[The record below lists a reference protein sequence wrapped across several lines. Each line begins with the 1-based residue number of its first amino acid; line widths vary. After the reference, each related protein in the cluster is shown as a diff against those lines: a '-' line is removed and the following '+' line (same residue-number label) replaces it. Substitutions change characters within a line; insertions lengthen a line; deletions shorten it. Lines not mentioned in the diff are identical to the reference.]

1 MQDLNVK
8 TEVADPPQM
17 QNLVEKNSE
26 KTVSPDLT
34 DGSQDVDQSPGTTVD
49 EEPVRQVRGF
59 RWFAMCISI
68 YITCFLYGLDT
79 TIAADVQGPVVKA
92 FGHIEQLTWLGAGFP
107 LGSVVAVLPVGA
119 LYKMFNIKWIFII
132 SVILFEVGSA
142 LCGGAPS
149 MSALIVGRVIAGA
162 GGNGIYL
169 GSLVYYS
176 LLTTPKERGLYMSL
190 IGFWW
195 GIGAVLGPVIGGAF
209 SVSAATWRWAFYINL
224 VLGAVAAP
232 AYLFYLPSHH
242 PSHGITVKDRLA
254 RLDWVG
260 FILGSGVWTSFLL
273 ALTMAGG
280 QWPWKDGRTIATFI
294 CFGLSLVL
302 YAVQQGVPIFV
313 SVENQSFPVHLL
325 RQRTQV
331 LLYIT
336 TAAGITSLFV
346 TVYFIPLYF
355 QFVQGDSALVAAVRL
370 LPFLAVCI
378 TINLLSGYFLST
390 IQFYMLMYII
400 ASIFIT
406 IAGALLAVYLHP
418 QTPTGTIYGL
428 LVVLALGTGLVMLSG
443 FAVTTLTVSPQD
455 SGSGLA
461 LQSVSQIGAQVIA
474 LAIAGQVFRSTATR
488 NLQSVMAGQGFSD
501 ADIQSVISGA
511 SSSLFEQ
518 LEDDLRSRATEAV
531 TDAMKI
537 TFLLVPMAGGVM
549 FLAALCMKRE
559 RLFGHAIAVGG

>member
-1 MQDLNVK
+1 MVHK
-8 TEVADPPQM
+8 T
-17 QNLVEKNSE
+17 S
-26 KTVSPDLT
+26 
-34 DGSQDVDQSPGTTVD
+34 GQSPGATVD
-49 EEPVRQVRGF
+49 EEPVRQIRGF
-59 RWFAMCISI
+59 RWLAMCISI

-162 GGNGIYL
+162 GAW
-169 GSLVYYS
+169 LVHVPHR
-176 LLTTPKERGLYMSL
+176 LLV
-190 IGFWW
+190 

-242 PSHGITVKDRLA
+242 PSRGITIKARLA

-280 QWPWKDGRTIATFI
+280 QWPWKDGRTIATFV
-294 CFGLSLVL
+294 CFGLALVL
-302 YAVQQGVPIFV
+302 YAVQQGVPLFV

-378 TINLLSGYFLST
+378 TINLLSGYFLSN
-390 IQFYMLMYII
+390 IQFYMFMYII

-406 IAGALLAVYLHP
+406 ISGALLAVYLHP

-488 NLQSVMAGQGFSD
+488 NLPSVMGGQGYSD
-501 ADIQSVISGA
+501 ADIQSIISGA
-511 SSSLFEQ
+511 SSALFEHLVSAGGIFQ
-518 LEDDLRSRATEAV
+518 PTTPQPKDRVGPRSRCRRRSKE
-531 TDAMKI
+531 MNCNQ
-537 TFLLVPMAGGVM
+537 
-549 FLAALCMKRE
+549 AA
-559 RLFGHAIAVGG
+559 

>member
-1 MQDLNVK
+1 MTDLNA
-8 TEVADPPQM
+8 ENAVADPPQL
-17 QNLVEKNSE
+17 QNLGEKDPE
-26 KTVSPDLT
+26 KVASPDLT
-34 DGSQDVDQSPGTTVD
+34 DGSQDIGQSPGATVD
-49 EEPVRQVRGF
+49 EEPVRQIRGF
-59 RWFAMCISI
+59 RWLAMCISI

-242 PSHGITVKDRLA
+242 PSRGITIKARLA

-280 QWPWKDGRTIATFI
+280 QWPWKDGRTIATFV
-294 CFGLSLVL
+294 CFGLALVL
-302 YAVQQGVPIFV
+302 YAVQQGVPLFV

-378 TINLLSGYFLST
+378 TINLLSGYFLSN
-390 IQFYMLMYII
+390 IQFYMFMYII

-406 IAGALLAVYLHP
+406 ISGALLAVYLHP

-488 NLQSVMAGQGFSD
+488 NLPSVMGGQGYSD
-501 ADIQSVISGA
+501 ADIQSIISGA
-511 SSSLFEQ
+511 SSALFEHLVSAGGIFQ
-518 LEDDLRSRATEAV
+518 PTTPQPKDRVGPRSRCRRRSKE
-531 TDAMKI
+531 MNCNQ
-537 TFLLVPMAGGVM
+537 
-549 FLAALCMKRE
+549 AA
-559 RLFGHAIAVGG
+559 

>member
-1 MQDLNVK
+1 MSDLNAEK
-8 TEVADPPQM
+8 AVADPPQL
-17 QNLVEKNSE
+17 QNPGEKHPE
-26 KTVSPDLT
+26 KTGSQDLT
-34 DGSQDVDQSPGTTVD
+34 DGSQDTQSPGTTVD
-49 EEPVRQVRGF
+49 EEPVRQIRGF

-169 GSLVYYS
+169 GALVYYS

-232 AYLFYLPSHH
+232 AYVFYLPSHH
-242 PSHGITVKDRLA
+242 PSRGITVKDRLA

-302 YAVQQGVPIFV
+302 YAVQQGVPLFV
-313 SVENQSFPVHLL
+313 SVENQSFPVYLL

-418 QTPTGTIYGL
+418 QTPTGAIYGL

-443 FAVTTLTVSPQD
+443 FAVTTLTVAPQD

-501 ADIQSVISGA
+501 ADIQSIISGA
-511 SSSLFEQ
+511 SSTLFEH

-537 TFLLVPMAGGVM
+537 TFLLVPIAGGVM

-559 RLFGHAIAVGG
+559 RLFGHAVAVGG